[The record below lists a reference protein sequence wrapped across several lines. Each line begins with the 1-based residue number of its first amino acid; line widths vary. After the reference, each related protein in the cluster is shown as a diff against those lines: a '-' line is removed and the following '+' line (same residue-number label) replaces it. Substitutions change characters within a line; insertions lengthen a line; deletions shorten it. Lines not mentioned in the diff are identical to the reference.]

1 MESKTLKTIQTISK
15 VCMVISKIVFIVS
28 IVGASMCGV
37 GILCLGLGYT
47 TALNLAGINI
57 YGLIN
62 AESEMSVAGIYVH
75 MVIAAI
81 ACGLQIAMAKLCEL
95 YFRHELEAGTPFT
108 FEGAKELKK
117 VGICLISISLGGIV
131 GIAIIYAIASNFIP
145 NIGEMN
151 ADNITAVG
159 TGIILLIVS
168 CLCKYG
174 AELNEAKAEVKNE
187 ENSLQEN

>member
-131 GIAIIYAIASNFIP
+131 GIAIIYAIASSFIP

-159 TGIILLIVS
+159 TGVILLIVS